1 MHSLSGHERPNDV
14 KQRTKQGP
22 DVASLLIVRRDGMK
36 GRCSNRPNVP
46 AAQEMRVG
54 PSGSDGR
61 VRAQTTGS
69 CSGTT
74 AGVVSV
80 HGKGGTKPVR
90 CVLGRR
96 TRVNRRRRVESE
108 WMPSK
113 PGSDQWPGR
122 SPGDVLLVPGWWPA
136 QRRREPSAG
145 SCAERGNLCRDAKGD
160 LQVADPR
167 GAEYRC
173 VVQGRTGS

>member
-1 MHSLSGHERPNDV
+1 MPTKSQEESISSMQRAKHDPN
-14 KQRTKQGP
+14 G
-22 DVASLLIVRRDGMK
+22 ASPLIVRRDGAK
-36 GRCSNRPNVP
+36 GRSTDRTRVL
-46 AAQEMRVG
+46 AAQEMRAG

-61 VRAQTTGS
+61 VRVQTTGS

-96 TRVNRRRRVESE
+96 TRVNRRQRVESE

-122 SPGDVLLVPGWWPA
+122 SSGDVLLLPGWWPA

-160 LQVADPR
+160 LQVVDPR

-173 VVQGRTGS
+173 VAQGRTGS